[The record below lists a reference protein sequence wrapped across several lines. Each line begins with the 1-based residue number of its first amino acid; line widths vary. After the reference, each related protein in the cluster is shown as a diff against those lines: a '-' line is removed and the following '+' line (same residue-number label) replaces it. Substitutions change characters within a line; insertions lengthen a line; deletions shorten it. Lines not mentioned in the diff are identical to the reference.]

1 MVDQTNESTQDQPMA
16 YSVVG
21 KLFGGGGALAP
32 RLPSSDE
39 RPAAPPLNLRASSKG
54 ITERATVEEE
64 EDRAFIAKVAN
75 MKYVFGKPKL
85 DAAPAP
91 VVTTAYVGATEAAEP
106 TLLSK
111 LAASAPKLQPPPFLS
126 KRSDAQPK
134 ATEAAA
140 APEHATR
147 PRSSSLIER
156 MLDGERARAGA

>member
-1 MVDQTNESTQDQPMA
+1 MA
-16 YSVVG
+16 YSVMG

-32 RLPSSDE
+32 LPPSSDE

-54 ITERATVEEE
+54 ITERAIVEEE

-85 DAAPAP
+85 DSASAP
-91 VVTTAYVGATEAAEP
+91 VVPTASVGATEAAEP

-126 KRSDAQPK
+126 KRSDVQPK

-147 PRSSSLIER
+147 PRSSSLVER